1 MKLKNAQIRNFRRLE
16 NIAVSFDDGETLFV
30 GPNNSGK
37 TSATSVFRCFL
48 DKRSFQIHDFP
59 LSMLKDIDDWYPG
72 KIDDEE
78 NPVHLPEIS
87 LDLWLSLDPVAVPY
101 GKISALITS
110 LESDIVEVGIGCTFK
125 IDDPEALW
133 AEYTDAYPEDGNGAR
148 KASLSDY
155 LKVQQRLK
163 RHFSVFYSSLKQ
175 TDNGVERV
183 GLSPSEG
190 KKTLRSLLR
199 VDFVDAQ
206 RNIQDDELTAR
217 GGQLS
222 EAFAS
227 FYEANLEQ
235 AEAKDDAI
243 EIIENHNRALTE
255 HYKTNFKDLMDVL
268 KKLGVPSAHERELE
282 VVSNLEAADAL
293 KGTTDLVYT
302 ETGQAHSLPEAY
314 NGLGFK
320 NLVLMAVQLRDFQ
333 VQWAATTEDRPLCH
347 IIFIEE
353 PEVHLH
359 AQVQQTFISNM
370 WTILNELA
378 EVEQITPQLVV
389 TTHSSHILN
398 SVAFE
403 KVRYFRRRARDAD
416 EQNAG
421 ALRPITDV
429 HSLKDF
435 KATAI
440 DDAPNPL
447 SEDEALDFLKRY
459 MTLTHCDLMFAD
471 AAVLIEGSAERL
483 LLPAMID
490 RSRPELKR
498 TYLTVLEVGGAYAH
512 VFSELLQFLHLP
524 YLVITDLDSVKTN
537 PETNR
542 KMVCSADQ
550 DDAVTSNAALKA
562 YFPNTTAVAEF
573 NAISED
579 EKIQADNSRYI
590 GFQQLILTEL
600 NDDLI
605 ELAARTFEEALIFEN
620 LQRCGEP
627 GFLSEVTLPN
637 QTDEINQA
645 VHRRVQASSFKKTD
659 FALTALMDPNWATP
673 TYISKGLDWLAGRL
687 DVLDAEE
694 LNGDLGGENDA

>member
-1 MKLKNAQIRNFRRLE
+1 MKLKKARIRNFRRLE
-16 NIAVSFDDGETLFV
+16 NIAINFDDGETLFV

-48 DKRSFQIHDFP
+48 GKRNFKVHDFP
-59 LSMLKDIDDWYPG
+59 LNSLKDFDAWYPG
-72 KIDDEE
+72 KTNNDGE
-78 NPVHLPEIS
+78 PVNLPEIS
-87 LDLWLSLDPVAVPY
+87 LDIWLSLDPVAVPY

-110 LESDIVEVGIGCTFK
+110 LTGDIVEVGIGCVFK
-125 IDDPEALW
+125 VDNAEALW
-133 AEYTDAYPEDGNGAR
+133 SEYVDAYPEDEDGNR
-148 KASLSDY
+148 KASLSEF
-155 LKVQQRLK
+155 LKIQQRLR
-163 RHFSVFYSSLKQ
+163 RHFGVFYSSLKQ
-175 TDNGVERV
+175 TEDGIERV

-190 KKTLRSLLR
+190 KTTLRSLLR

-206 RNIQDDELTAR
+206 RNVQDDEITTR
-217 GGQLS
+217 SGQLS

-227 FYEANLEQ
+227 FYQANLEQ

-243 EIIENHNRALTE
+243 EIIENHNRALTD
-255 HYKTNFKDLMDVL
+255 HYKVNFRGLMDVL

-282 VVSNLEAADAL
+282 VVSSLDAADAL

-302 ETGQAHSLPEAY
+302 ETGQSHSLPEAY

-333 VQWAATTEDRPLCH
+333 VQWAATSEDRPLCH

-378 EVEQITPQLVV
+378 EQEQITPQLVV

-403 KVRYFRRRARDAD
+403 KVRYFRRCARGAD
-416 EQNAG
+416 EQNVS

-429 HSLKDF
+429 HNLKDF
-435 KATAI
+435 KAPAV
-440 DDAPNPL
+440 DDEVNPL

-471 AAVLIEGSAERL
+471 AAALIEGAAERL
-483 LLPAMID
+483 LLPSMID

-512 VFSELLQFLHLP
+512 VFSELLKFLHLP

-542 KMVCSADQ
+542 KTVCRADE
-550 DDAVTSNAALKA
+550 DGAVTANSALKA
-562 YFPNTTAVAEF
+562 FFPNTTTVAEF
-573 NAISED
+573 DAIQD
-579 EKIQADNSRYI
+579 AEKIQSDNNRYV
-590 GFQQLILTEL
+590 GFQQLILSEFR
-600 NDDLI
+600 DDLFG
-605 ELAARTFEEALIFEN
+605 LAARTFEDALIFEN
-620 LQRCGEP
+620 LERCGEP
-627 GFLSEVTLPN
+627 GFLSDMTLPD
-637 QTDEINQA
+637 QTGEINQA
-645 VHRRVQASSFKKTD
+645 VHQKIQASSFKKTD
-659 FALTALMDPNWATP
+659 FALAALMDPNWVTP
-673 TYISKGLDWLAGRL
+673 SYIGKGLDWLAGRL
-687 DVLDAEE
+687 DVLDAEGPDGDVGDE
-694 LNGDLGGENDA
+694 NGV